1 MVFSLEFH
9 HRKNILSPWPPL
21 ITSTVCSLLLMP
33 LILDYD
39 TPCFCFEK
47 HCTTSWVEKAID
59 GSISTV
65 AWQHHHDPL
74 SRYFCISQ
82 NNPYR
87 DPLMRPKL
95 NHFIFLQITSTTPL
109 PLPSDISVG
118 VPMNFVL
125 QLRSHDN
132 NILSQLYKLPPP
144 PPPAFMLK
152 NYFINRDVFIP
163 PKLYPFMFF

>member
-144 PPPAFMLK
+144 TTTCFYVK
-152 NYFINRDVFIP
+152 
-163 PKLYPFMFF
+163 KLLH